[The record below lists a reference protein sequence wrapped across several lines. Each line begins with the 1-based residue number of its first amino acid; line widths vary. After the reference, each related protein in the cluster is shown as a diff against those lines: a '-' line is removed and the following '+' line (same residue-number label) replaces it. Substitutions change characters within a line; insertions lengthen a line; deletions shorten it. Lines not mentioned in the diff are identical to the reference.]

1 MKKINTPGK
10 RNIKMVLK
18 IQNQIF
24 NMNCVR
30 YILKVENNDGK
41 YFIGVFTNINDKE
54 FYFEYPSSQRRNE
67 DWDRIDRE
75 LGAQFIYN
83 KDIKQS

>member
-1 MKKINTPGK
+1 MKLIHREEEN
-10 RNIKMVLK
+10 KMVLK

-24 NMNCVR
+24 NMDCVR
-30 YILKVENNDGK
+30 YILKVENKDGK

-83 KDIKQS
+83 KDITKS